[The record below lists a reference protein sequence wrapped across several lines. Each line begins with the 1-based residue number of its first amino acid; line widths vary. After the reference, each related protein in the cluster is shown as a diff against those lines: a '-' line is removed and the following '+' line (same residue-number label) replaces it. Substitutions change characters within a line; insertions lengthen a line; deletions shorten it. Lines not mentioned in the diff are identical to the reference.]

1 MTVSFSRAHT
11 DLCDRLGL
19 DVAIVQAPIGS
30 ATTAELAAAV
40 ANAGGLGM
48 LSISWRSTGQIES
61 LLNATRELTDR
72 PVGVNVVLEW
82 PQRERVALA
91 LEKGIK
97 VISTFWGDPGAY
109 VSLVHDAG
117 AVLLH
122 TVGSKE
128 EARRAVAAGVDVL
141 VAQGVEAGGH
151 VTGSVPLRELL
162 ASIIDACPGVP
173 VVAAGGLANGAD
185 IATQLAGGASGVWMG
200 TRFVCASEANAA
212 DVYKARIVASGAAD
226 TVVTSVFDQGW
237 PDAPHRVLVN
247 STIRL
252 SNGKS
257 GVDGPRAG
265 DGDIIAT
272 SPGGRFVHRYA
283 FALPTREL
291 VGDLEAMA
299 LYAGTSTER
308 IHDVQPA
315 GRLIERLV
323 QETEQAIRSTSAP
336 RPAPAQDSQNR

>member
-1 MTVSFSRAHT
+1 MTTSSKLSHT
-11 DLCDRLGL
+11 VLCDRLGI

-30 ATTAELAAAV
+30 ATTPELAAAV

-48 LSISWRSTGQIES
+48 LSVSWRSPQQIAS
-61 LLNATRELTDR
+61 LLAATRVLTSR

-91 LEKGIK
+91 LEKGVRI
-97 VISTFWGDPGAY
+97 ISTFWGDPAPY

-117 AVLLH
+117 GLLLH
-122 TVGSKE
+122 TVGSLD

-151 VTGSVPLRELL
+151 VCGSVPLCDLL
-162 ASIIDACPGVP
+162 ADVIAGCPGVP
-173 VVAAGGLANGAD
+173 VLAAGGIADGTDVAAALAAGAC
-185 IATQLAGGASGVWMG
+185 GVWMG

-212 DVYKARIVASGAAD
+212 DIYKDRIVASGAAD
-226 TVVTSVFDQGW
+226 TVLTSVFDQGW
-237 PDAPHRVLVN
+237 PDAPHRVLMN
-247 STIRL
+247 STFQM
-252 SNGKS
+252 SDGS
-257 GVDGPRAG
+257 SSAVGPRAG
-265 DGDIIAT
+265 AEDIIAT
-272 SPGGRFVHRYA
+272 SARGTPVRRYA

-291 VGDLEAMA
+291 SGDLEAMA

-315 GRLIERLV
+315 DRLIERLV
-323 QETEQAIRSTSAP
+323 RETDEALHSLRT
-336 RPAPAQDSQNR
+336 